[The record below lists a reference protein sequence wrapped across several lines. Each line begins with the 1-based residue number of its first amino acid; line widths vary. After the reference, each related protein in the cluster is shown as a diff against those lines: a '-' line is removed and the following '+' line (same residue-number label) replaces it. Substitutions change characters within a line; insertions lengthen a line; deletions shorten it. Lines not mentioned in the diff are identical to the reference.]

1 MSLITAQEFETLT
14 NASFTAYPT
23 DYVQAVLDTVSDHL
37 ENWCSR
43 FFALTDIVD
52 EMSKSHVTRRGWLK
66 VKTRYAP
73 VVSVSALKYQF
84 AGSTDDID
92 ISNADIDLEL
102 GTIRLLWYRPL
113 LGGPDEWITLIS
125 YRAGYAAVPDPIRVA
140 VALLAREAIEADAQA
155 AQEGLAYPLQSY
167 KVGSYSETYAIGRV
181 DGASDLGLGTE
192 LSLRARALA
201 LPYRRAGIV

>member
-43 FFALTDIVD
+43 IFALTDTVD
-52 EMSKSHVTRRGWLK
+52 EMSRSHVTRSGWLK
-66 VKTRYAP
+66 VKTRYTP
-73 VVSVSALKYQF
+73 VISVSALKYQF
-84 AGSTDDID
+84 AGSTQEID
-92 ISNADIDLEL
+92 ISNADINLEL
-102 GTIRLLWYRPL
+102 GTIRVLWYRPL
-113 LGGPDEWITLIS
+113 LGGPDEWITLVS
-125 YRAGYAAVPDPIRVA
+125 YQAGYAAIPDPIRLA

-155 AQEGLAYPLQSY
+155 AQEGLAYPLESY
-167 KVGSYSETYAIGRV
+167 RVGSYSETYAIRRA

-192 LSLRARALA
+192 LSLRAKALA
-201 LPYRRAGIV
+201 QSHRRAGIV